1 VDGCPDVGS
10 RQVDSQVSVGGHLVR
25 VVDTSET
32 LDLTGA
38 RLGVYTPLVGLLR
51 MLERGRNVDQVEGS
65 VSLYS
70 LAGCL
75 S

>member
-1 VDGCPDVGS
+1 VYRCPDIGL
-10 RQVDSQVSVGGHLVR
+10 RQVDSEVGIGRHLIR
-25 VVDTSET
+25 VVNTSET

-38 RLGVYTPLVGLLR
+38 RLGVYTTLVGLLG
-51 MLERGRNVDQVEGS
+51 MLERGGNVDEVERS